1 MSVYNIGADPSRP
14 WPLIKRQ
21 FDDMKQ
27 RLTQLERADPAIKA
41 RVIPRVK
48 AAEAEIVDHDR
59 RIHETYQYVDKTAAA
74 ARAAQAT
81 ADKAIK
87 DADIAYWYAD
97 GATAA
102 ARAAQATAD
111 QARRDASVAYNYV
124 DGVAREARAAQA
136 TANKAVND
144 ASAAWNYAAGAA
156 NAASAA
162 QASASDAWNHANN
175 AHHRADILAAQIG
188 ALSERIARLEHAIG
202 H

>member
-1 MSVYNIGADPSRP
+1 MSVYNIGADPTRP

-48 AAEAEIVDHDR
+48 AAEVEIIDHDR

-81 ADKAIK
+81 AD
-87 DADIAYWYAD
+87 
-97 GATAA
+97 
-102 ARAAQATAD
+102 
-111 QARRDASVAYNYV
+111 QARRDASVAYKYAEGAAREARAAQATADKAVNDAAIAYRYV
-124 DGVAREARAAQA
+124 EGVAREARAAQA
-136 TANKAVND
+136 TADKAVND

-156 NAASAA
+156 NAAQAA
-162 QASASDAWNHANN
+162 QASASEAWNYANN
-175 AHHRADILAAQIG
+175 VNHRADILTAQLG
-188 ALSERIARLEHAIG
+188 ALSDRIARLEHAIG

>member
-1 MSVYNIGADPSRP
+1 MSVYNIGADPTRP

-48 AAEAEIVDHDR
+48 AAEVEIIDHDR

-81 ADKAIK
+81 AD
-87 DADIAYWYAD
+87 
-97 GATAA
+97 
-102 ARAAQATAD
+102 
-111 QARRDASVAYNYV
+111 QARRDASVAYKYAE
-124 DGVAREARAAQA
+124 GAAREARAAQA
-136 TANKAVND
+136 TADKAVND

-156 NAASAA
+156 NAAQAA
-162 QASASDAWNHANN
+162 QASASEAWNYANN
-175 AHHRADILAAQIG
+175 VNHRADILTAQLG
-188 ALSERIARLEHAIG
+188 ALSDRIARLEHAIG